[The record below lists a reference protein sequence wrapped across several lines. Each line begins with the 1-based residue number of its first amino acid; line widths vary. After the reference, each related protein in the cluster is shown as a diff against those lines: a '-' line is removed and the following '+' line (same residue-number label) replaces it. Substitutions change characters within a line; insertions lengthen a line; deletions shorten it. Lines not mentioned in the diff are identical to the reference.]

1 MTEQSNIDAATE
13 RLVREILRG
22 HDGDVRVRFRV
33 RGDAVSMEVLDEART
48 AATPAVGEHVSFAQ
62 WMSDLI
68 HSRRMSQE
76 AMARLLGVSLKTVN
90 RWVNGRTEP
99 RMRELRRIQDAF
111 GVAPPL

>member
-1 MTEQSNIDAATE
+1 MTQQKVDAATE
-13 RLVREILRG
+13 RLVREILSGR
-22 HDGDVRVRFRV
+22 DGEVRVQFRV
-33 RGDAVSMEVLDEART
+33 SGDSVWMEVLERGPSDETSVAN
-48 AATPAVGEHVSFAQ
+48 GEHVPFAQ

-99 RMRELRRIQDAF
+99 RMRELRRIQEAF